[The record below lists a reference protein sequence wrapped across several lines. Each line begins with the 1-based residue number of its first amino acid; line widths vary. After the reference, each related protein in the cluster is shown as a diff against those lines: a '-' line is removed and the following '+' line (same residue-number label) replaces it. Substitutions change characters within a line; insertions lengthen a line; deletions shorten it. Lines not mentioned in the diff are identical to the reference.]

1 VSKTYK
7 KLIDLRSNTF
17 ILKELW
23 IRVKMILGEKYDY
36 FKKILW
42 KWNENFQWN
51 YLIFLFGHSYYSFA
65 RIC

>member
-1 VSKTYK
+1 MSKIYK
-7 KLIDLRSNTF
+7 KLIDLRSNTV

-23 IRVKMILGEKYDY
+23 IRVKMILGENYDY

-42 KWNENFQWN
+42 KRNENFQWN